1 MSHLQQRVWLAG
13 ATGLVGRALL
23 AQLLN
28 QPMHIDVL
36 LRRPV
41 KGLPSS
47 FPNSPRL
54 HLHQVDFS
62 RADLAAEGLSAADAA
77 YICLG
82 TTLAV
87 AGSQAAFRAV
97 DFDAVMNVARAAR
110 AAGARRCA
118 VVSALGADPASS
130 VFYNRVKGEM
140 EQALI
145 DLRFERLVIARP
157 SLLDGDRA
165 QLGQAKRSGEAWAL
179 RLSRPFLG
187 LIPAKWRPIQAE
199 VLARALILALGQD
212 GPALQLLESDQ
223 LQTLGAP

>member
-1 MSHLQQRVWLAG
+1 MSHIKQQVWLAG

-23 AQLLN
+23 AQLLLEAN
-28 QPMHIDVL
+28 QIHAL
-36 LRRPV
+36 LRRSA
-41 KGLPSS
+41 KDLPH
-47 FPNSPRL
+47 SPRL
-54 HLHQVDFS
+54 HQHLLDFTKP
-62 RADLAAEGLSAADAA
+62 DLAAASLANLGEPDAV

-97 DFDAVMNVARAAR
+97 DFDAVVNVARAAR

-118 VVSALGADPASS
+118 VVSALGADPASR

-145 DLRFERLVIARP
+145 ALKFERLVIARP
-157 SLLDGDRA
+157 SLLAGERER
-165 QLGQAKRSGEAWAL
+165 LGQAKRSAEALAL
-179 RLSRPFLG
+179 RLSKPFLA

-199 VLARALILALGQD
+199 VLARAMILALGQD
-212 GPALQLLESDQ
+212 GPALQLLESGQ
-223 LQTLGAP
+223 LQTLGAQ

>member
-1 MSHLQQRVWLAG
+1 MSHLKQQLWLAG

-23 AQLLN
+23 TQLLLEPV
-28 QPMHIDVL
+28 QIHAL
-36 LRRPV
+36 LRRSA
-41 KGLPSS
+41 KELPA
-47 FPNSPRL
+47 SPRL
-54 HLHQVDFS
+54 HQHPVDFTQP
-62 RADLAAEGLSAADAA
+62 DLGASNLGAPDAV

-97 DFDAVMNVARAAR
+97 DLDAVVNVARAAR
-110 AAGARRCA
+110 AAGAKRCA
-118 VVSALGADPASS
+118 VVSALGADPASA

-140 EQALI
+140 EQALS

-157 SLLDGDRA
+157 SLLDGDRG

-199 VLARALILALGQD
+199 VIARALILALGQD
-212 GPALQLLESDQ
+212 GPALQVMESDH

>member
-1 MSHLQQRVWLAG
+1 MSHLKQQVWLAG

-23 AQLLN
+23 TQLLLEPV
-28 QPMHIDVL
+28 QLHAL
-36 LRRPV
+36 LRRSAND
-41 KGLPSS
+41 LPSG
-47 FPNSPRL
+47 PRL
-54 HLHQVDFS
+54 QQHLVDFTQP
-62 RADLAAEGLSAADAA
+62 DLGASDLGAPDAV

-97 DFDAVMNVARAAR
+97 DFDAVVNVARAAR

-118 VVSALGADPASS
+118 VVSALGADPASA

-140 EQALI
+140 EQALT
-145 DLRFERLVIARP
+145 DLRFERLVVARP
-157 SLLDGDRA
+157 SLLAGERER
-165 QLGQAKRSGEAWAL
+165 LGQPKRSGEAWAL

-212 GPALQLLESDQ
+212 GPALQLLESGQ